1 MTMSKYILSPA
12 LARAVDIAMYLNRPL
27 LLCGEPGTGKTAL
40 AKALSEQFAATPP
53 DDAAPFYFEPLVFN
67 TKTTSSATDL
77 FYTYD
82 GLARL
87 RDAYAQ
93 TKASVADYIELK
105 ALGKAIVLKHGAGSE
120 ALDGIRML
128 KSFTQLG
135 KNNDRE
141 IPPAPTSSIVLI
153 DEIDKAPRDF
163 PNDILNEIEDY
174 QFSIR
179 EMNAFVPA
187 ADNNARILVIMT
199 SNNEKNLPDAF
210 LRRCVFHYID
220 FPTDSLGEIL
230 AAHFPDWSANTD
242 TTPLTDKFNKLRLLP
257 LNKKPATAEFI
268 SWVQYINRENLLKE
282 AGNSFTKAD
291 VSTQEKLLSSLSI
304 LFKNDVMLAKEEF
317 QKL

>member
-1 MTMSKYILSPA
+1 MSTYILSPA
-12 LARAVDIAMYLNRPL
+12 LARAVDIALYLNRPL

-40 AKALSEQFAATPP
+40 AKALSQTFTITPP
-53 DDAAPFYFEPLVFN
+53 EGAAPFYFEPLVFN

-87 RDAYAQ
+87 RDAYSQ
-93 TKASVADYIELK
+93 TKNSVADYIELK
-105 ALGKAIVLKHGAGSE
+105 ALGKAIVLKHGAAADE
-120 ALDGIRML
+120 LDDIKTL
-128 KSFTQLG
+128 KNFTQPAT
-135 KNNDRE
+135 KNE
-141 IPPAPTSSIVLI
+141 SLLPAIPTSSIVLI

-163 PNDILNEIEDY
+163 PNDILNEIENY

-187 ADNNARILVIMT
+187 AENNARILVIMT

-220 FPTDSLGEIL
+220 FPTDTLGEIL
-230 AAHFPDWSANTD
+230 AAHFPEWTAGTD
-242 TTPLTDKFNKLRLLP
+242 SSPLTDKFNKLRLLP

-268 SWVQYINRENLLKE
+268 SWVQYINRENLLIE
-282 AGNSFTKAD
+282 AGDTFVNAD
-291 VSTQEKLLSSLSI
+291 KDTQEKLLSSLGI
-304 LFKNDVMLAKEEF
+304 LFKNNNDVTLAREEF
-317 QKL
+317 QRL

>member
-1 MTMSKYILSPA
+1 MSKYILSPA
-12 LARAVDIAMYLNRPL
+12 LARAVDIALYLNRPL

-40 AKALSEQFAATPP
+40 AKALSQTFTTAPP
-53 DDAAPFYFEPLVFN
+53 GGAAPFYFEPLVFN

-87 RDAYAQ
+87 RDAYSQ
-93 TKASVADYIELK
+93 MKTSVADYIELR
-105 ALGKAIVLKHGAGSE
+105 ALGKAIVLKHGAASDE
-120 ALDGIRML
+120 LNDIKTL
-128 KSFTQLG
+128 KSFAQLA
-135 KNNDRE
+135 KNNAKE
-141 IPPAPTSSIVLI
+141 LPAAPTSSIVLI

-230 AAHFPDWSANTD
+230 AAHFPEWPDKTD

-268 SWVQYINRENLLKE
+268 SWVQYINRENLLKD
-282 AGNSFTKAD
+282 AGNPFSKAD
-291 VSTQEKLLSSLSI
+291 KDTGEKLLSSLGI
-304 LFKNDVMLAKEEF
+304 LFKNNNDVTLAKEEF
-317 QKL
+317 QRL

>member
-1 MTMSKYILSPA
+1 MGTYILSPA
-12 LARAVDIAMYLNRPL
+12 LARAVDIALYLDRPL
-27 LLCGEPGTGKTAL
+27 LLCGEPGTGKTSL
-40 AKALSEQFAATPP
+40 AKALSEKFAAAPP
-53 DDAAPFYFEPLVFN
+53 DGTAPFYFEPLVFN

-87 RDAYAQ
+87 RDAYSQ
-93 TKASVADYIELK
+93 TKTGVADYIELK
-105 ALGKAIVLKHGAGSE
+105 ALGKAIVLKHGAASE
-120 ALDGIRML
+120 ELDDIKML
-128 KSFTQLG
+128 KSFTQLD
-135 KNNDRE
+135 KRKERE
-141 IPPAPTSSIVLI
+141 LPPTPTSSIVLI

-163 PNDILNEIEDY
+163 PNDILNEIENY

-179 EMNAFVPA
+179 EMNAFVPS

-230 AAHFPDWSANTD
+230 AAHFPDWADKID

-268 SWVQYINRENLLKE
+268 SWVQYLNRENLLKE
-282 AGNSFTKAD
+282 ASSSYTKAD
-291 VSTQEKLLSSLSI
+291 KETADKLLSSLSI
-304 LFKNDVMLAKEEF
+304 LFKNNNDVSLAREEF
-317 QKL
+317 QRL

>member
-1 MTMSKYILSPA
+1 MSTYILSPA
-12 LARAVDIAMYLNRPL
+12 LARAVDIALYLNRPL
-27 LLCGEPGTGKTAL
+27 LLCGEPGTGKTTL
-40 AKALSEQFAATPP
+40 AKALSKQFAATPP
-53 DDAAPFYFEPLVFN
+53 EGAAPFYFEPLIFN

-87 RDAYAQ
+87 RDAYSQ
-93 TKASVADYIELK
+93 MKTSVADYIELK
-105 ALGKAIVLKHGAGSE
+105 ALGKAIVLKHGADSE
-120 ALDGIRML
+120 ELDDIKML
-128 KSFTQLG
+128 KSFAQFS
-135 KNNDRE
+135 KNKQRE
-141 IPPAPTSSIVLI
+141 LPPEPTSSIVLI

-179 EMNAFVPA
+179 EMNAFVPN

-220 FPTDSLGEIL
+220 FPTDTLGEIL
-230 AAHFPDWSANTD
+230 TAHFPDWPKNLD
-242 TTPLTDKFNKLRLLP
+242 TSNLTGKFNKLRLLP

-268 SWVQYINRENLLKE
+268 SWVQYLNRENLLTE
-282 AGNSFTKAD
+282 AGNSFSKAD
-291 VSTQEKLLSSLSI
+291 KDTSEKLLSSLSI
-304 LFKNDVMLAKEEF
+304 LFKNNNDVTLAREEF
-317 QKL
+317 QRL